1 MRYNP
6 VNTKKKTSVN
16 MSTNLVNK
24 QSIDSKILKK
34 DGKDVL
40 TDGNIIKSLEEYRLE
55 TDNESKVP
63 SLAVVKLLIKET
75 GGGGSGGNGGSGGSG
90 GSGGGNG
97 GSGGNGGGGG
107 GVSNKNISL
116 FSDMQTLKKEKTEI
130 HSKTDV
136 LLDEIETPDFLTS
149 PVRKELIEALSL
161 YDNDY
166 NELILFMNELIE
178 KEEVTEE
185 DYDKFDLLVE
195 KYITSFDEV
204 NKAIQLST
212 QTLMTI
218 RSNNVLEKAEE
229 SIKEIASNIYYKIE
243 VSCDKGPF
251 HRYGEIDLDLIAN
264 VYKGKENITTEFNEV
279 QFVWSRKSNNPTS
292 DANWNLSVKRGN
304 ILHVSN
310 SDYEKG
316 GCSFVCSLYDLAGRV
331 LITSSPQ

>member
-6 VNTKKKTSVN
+6 VNTKKKTSIN
-16 MSTNLVNK
+16 MSTSLVNE
-24 QSIDSKILKK
+24 QLIDSKVLKK

-40 TDGNIIKSLEEYRLE
+40 TDGNIVKSIEEYKLE
-55 TDNESKVP
+55 ANNEDKIP

-75 GGGGSGGNGGSGGSG
+75 GGGSGSGGIT
-90 GSGGGNG
+90 
-97 GSGGNGGGGG
+97 
-107 GVSNKNISL
+107 SNKDISL

-130 HSKTDV
+130 HSKADV

-149 PVRKELIEALSL
+149 PVRQELIEALNT
-161 YDNDY
+161 YDSDY
-166 NELILFMNELIE
+166 NELILFMNELMD
-178 KEEVTEE
+178 KENVTEE
-185 DYDKFDLLVE
+185 DYDKFDLLVD
-195 KYITSFDEV
+195 KYITSFDKV

-251 HRYGEIDLDLIAN
+251 HRFGEIDLDLVAT
-264 VYKGKENITTEFNEV
+264 VYKGKENITKDFNDV
-279 QFVWSRKSNNPTS
+279 QFVWSRKSNNS
-292 DANWNLSVKRGN
+292 NADINWNLSAKKGN
-304 ILHVSN
+304 VLHVSN

-316 GCSFVCSLYDLAGRV
+316 GCSFICSLYDLAGRI
-331 LITSSPQ
+331 LITSNPQ

>member
-1 MRYNP
+1 MRYSP

-16 MSTNLVNK
+16 MSTNLINE
-24 QSIDSKILKK
+24 QSIDSKVLKK

-40 TDGNIIKSLEEYRLE
+40 TDENIVKSIEEYRLE
-55 TDNESKVP
+55 TNNEDKIP

-75 GGGGSGGNGGSGGSG
+75 GVGGGGSG
-90 GSGGGNG
+90 SGGG
-97 GSGGNGGGGG
+97 S

-130 HSKTDV
+130 HSKSDV

-149 PVRKELIEALSL
+149 PIRQELIEALNT
-161 YDNDY
+161 YDSDY
-166 NELILFMNELIE
+166 NELILFMNELME
-178 KEEVTEE
+178 KENVTEE
-185 DYDKFDLLVE
+185 DYEKFDLLVD
-195 KYITSFDEV
+195 KYITSFDQV
-204 NKAIQLST
+204 NKAVQLST

-251 HRYGEIDLDLIAN
+251 HRFGEIDLDLVAT
-264 VYKGKENITTEFNEV
+264 VYKGKENITSDFNDV
-279 QFVWSRKSNNPTS
+279 QFVWSRKSNNS
-292 DANWNLSVKRGN
+292 NADINWNLSSKKGN
-304 ILHVSN
+304 VLHVSN

-316 GCSFVCSLYDLAGRV
+316 GCSFICSLYDLAGRI

>member
-1 MRYNP
+1 MRYSP

-16 MSTNLVNK
+16 MSTNLINE
-24 QSIDSKILKK
+24 QSIDSKVLKK

-40 TDGNIIKSLEEYRLE
+40 TDGNIVKSIEEYRLE
-55 TDNESKVP
+55 TNNEDKIP

-75 GGGGSGGNGGSGGSG
+75 GGGSWGS
-90 GSGGGNG
+90 GSGGGGN
-97 GSGGNGGGGG
+97 GSGGVG

-116 FSDMQTLKKEKTEI
+116 FSDMQTLKKEKAEI
-130 HSKTDV
+130 HSKADV
-136 LLDEIETPDFLTS
+136 LLDEIETPDFLIS
-149 PVRKELIEALSL
+149 PVRQELIEALNT
-161 YDNDY
+161 YDSDY
-166 NELILFMNELIE
+166 NELILFMNELMD
-178 KEEVTEE
+178 KENVTEE
-185 DYDKFDLLVE
+185 DYEKFDLLVD
-195 KYITSFDEV
+195 KYITSFDQV

-251 HRYGEIDLDLIAN
+251 HRFGEIDLDLVAT
-264 VYKGKENITTEFNEV
+264 VYKGKENITSDFNDV
-279 QFVWSRKSNNPTS
+279 QFVWSRKSNNS
-292 DANWNLSVKRGN
+292 NADINWNLSAKKGN
-304 ILHVSN
+304 VLHVSN

-316 GCSFVCSLYDLAGRV
+316 GCSFICSLYDLAGRI